1 MADRFVWFRRQQVE
15 PGTARRQ
22 QVEPGTARRQQ
33 VGAGSACRQQVE
45 PGTARPYPSKRG
57 PVVQFLEGYVP
68 VGPAFG
74 GQKETG
80 KFQLNH
86 EISREVVPQA
96 RGR

>member
-1 MADRFVWFRRQQVE
+1 MAANGRRQD
-15 PGTARRQ
+15 TRQ
-22 QVEPGTARRQQ
+22 HVR
-33 VGAGSACRQQVE
+33 AGSACRQQVE

-96 RGR
+96 RGM